1 MGLYDFP
8 RTARLLSS
16 GEFRRVFEQTDFRA
30 PHPFFLLLATQASSQ
45 NSARLGLVVAKKN
58 VRRAVDR
65 NRVKRLIRESFRQH
79 RPELPNLDIV
89 VLVRKEAAQ
98 AENGQLLMALDKLW
112 SRLIRQA
119 AEAASKSETPA

>member
-30 PHPFFLLLATQASSQ
+30 PHPFFLMLATRSSQ
-45 NSARLGLVVAKKN
+45 ESARVGLVVAKKN
-58 VRRAVDR
+58 VRKAVDR
-65 NRVKRLIRESFRQH
+65 NRIKRLIRESFRH
-79 RPELPNLDIV
+79 HLPELPSLDIV

-98 AENGQLLMALDKLW
+98 ADNGQLLMALDKLW

-119 AEAASKSETPA
+119 TEAASKSEAPA